1 MILDRFDGVV
11 FIGDDLLQHVYAAFN
26 ILLRENVAL
35 GGLKQWEMSESDR
48 SACRCDNQFVKSD
61 CAKYAVTS
69 SEQVVKNDGGSG
81 HPSPY
86 LCSRKSSHTQNH
98 TIRSLIHKQGPP
110 TSSSP

>member
-1 MILDRFDGVV
+1 MILDRFDGVI
-11 FIGDDLLQHVYAAFN
+11 FIGDDLLQHVYSAFN

-98 TIRSLIHKQGPP
+98 SIRSLIHKQGHP